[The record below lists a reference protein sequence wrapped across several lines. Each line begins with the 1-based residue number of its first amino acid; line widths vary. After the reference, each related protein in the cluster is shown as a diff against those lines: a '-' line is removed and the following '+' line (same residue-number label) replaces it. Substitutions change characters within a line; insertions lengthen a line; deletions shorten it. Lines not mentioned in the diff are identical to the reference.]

1 MACCATFSPRGPG
14 ISARRATFEVI
25 FSPTGRVLAPLFL
38 ALSVFLP
45 TRGLGIDICLM
56 HRLTGLP
63 CPGCGLTRSITS
75 MTHGE
80 LSQAAAY
87 HPFGPLI
94 WVLLVALTLY
104 SMMPARIRHAVMD
117 AAVRN
122 DGSLRPAYRLFV
134 TTFVGFG
141 LLRLGLEAFA
151 MRGSLM
157 F

>member
-1 MACCATFSPRGPG
+1 M
-14 ISARRATFEVI
+14 
-25 FSPTGRVLAPLFL
+25 FL
-38 ALSVFLP
+38 GLSIFLP
-45 TRGLGIDICLM
+45 TRGMGIDICLM

-80 LSQAAAY
+80 LFRAAAY

-94 WVLLVALTLY
+94 WALLVALTVY
-104 SMMPARIRHAVMD
+104 SVLPARLRGTLLA

-122 DGSLRPAYRLFV
+122 DEAIRPAYRLFV

-141 LLRLGLEAFA
+141 LLRLGFEALTT
-151 MRGSLM
+151 GGLSM